1 MVANRAA
8 LTDHDTVKGVAEFLG
23 RSRVNGI
30 RAVAGVEITAEY
42 DINETYHILGYGIDI
57 SNSFLGDIFKA
68 PEVSCAE
75 VITAIKQAGGYAVWA
90 HPGLFCGIDI
100 IRSRVK
106 EFIGYGLDGIEAFH
120 HAHIPEAIHGCI
132 DLAKEY
138 DLLITAGTDF
148 HYNGSEQVG
157 NINFHGHNVNVMLE
171 KTIEKI
177 FGEARC

>member
-1 MVANRAA
+1 MIDLHIHSEASDGCHTVESIVSELVANRIAYAA

-75 VITAIKQAGGYAVWA
+75 AITAIKQAGGYAVWA

-106 EFIGYGLDGIEAFH
+106 EFIGYGLDGIEAGV
-120 HAHIPEAIHGCI
+120 ERQ
-132 DLAKEY
+132 L
-138 DLLITAGTDF
+138 
-148 HYNGSEQVG
+148 
-157 NINFHGHNVNVMLE
+157 
-171 KTIEKI
+171 
-177 FGEARC
+177 